1 MLLTWLW
8 RLFKMLSGVAAARFS
23 SAPATGLAAA
33 ARLRAKKPMRYVETL
48 ENNIVEVDNL
58 GEAE

>member
-33 ARLRAKKPMRYVETL
+33 ARLRAKKPTRYVETL
-48 ENNIVEVDNL
+48 ENNIVDV
-58 GEAE
+58 GKSSEAK